1 MKNILI
7 AILMVAA
14 FQGLSLSSF
23 AGDKMGFWT
32 FGGNKDWGSGK
43 GSDMDNALVVFIQM
57 KEKYGDQ
64 FQLIIEDLKE
74 KGATRAD
81 ELKHQKSI

>member
-1 MKNILI
+1 
-7 AILMVAA
+7 
-14 FQGLSLSSF
+14 
-23 AGDKMGFWT
+23 MGFWT

-81 ELKHQKSI
+81 GTETSKIHIKVVVEPRSIEIESQIESLGLIYVEQ